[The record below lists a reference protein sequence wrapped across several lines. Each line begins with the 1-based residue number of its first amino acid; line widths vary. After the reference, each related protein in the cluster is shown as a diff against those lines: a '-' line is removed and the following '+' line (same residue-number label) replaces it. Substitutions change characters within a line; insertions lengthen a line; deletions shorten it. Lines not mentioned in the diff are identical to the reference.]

1 METKKKQFKMP
12 HTFVIIGIII
22 LLAVLLT
29 WIIPAGSY
37 TRFENE
43 AGIKVIDPNDFNY
56 IDKTPVNPLEIPL
69 YIVNAFIK
77 RIDLMLVI
85 MFAGGAFHILTKTG
99 ALHAVVAKMAKVFST
114 RVYLFLPILTLVFG
128 LICTTQGVNLFIAF
142 APIMVMMAF
151 AMGLDSITG
160 ASIILLG
167 GAIGFSTGPLNINTT
182 IVAQKIAGLPLY
194 SGVGYRFICFAVFYV
209 ITNIYLIRYALKI
222 QKHPELS
229 PMYEIDKTSEFRN
242 AADLDSFGKLDARK
256 ILIMLVFF
264 ASLILIV
271 YGGKS
276 AVRSGVLDRAEK
288 SLAEAGISSW
298 TLGGVV
304 PNPHLDKVYEGIR
317 IGKENSIDFL
327 LAVGGGSVIDTA
339 KAIAYGLAEPEKDVW
354 ELYEHTRT
362 ARKCLPV
369 ASILTIAAAGSET
382 SNSSVITRVDTHQK
396 RAYNDDISRPKFAIM
411 DPELTKTL
419 PDYQTESGCADIMMH
434 TMERYFTNGGNMELT
449 DALAEGLLRTVM
461 KNAVILHTDPANYEA
476 RAEVMWAG
484 SLSHNGLTGCG
495 IASGDFMS
503 HKLEHEMG
511 GMFDVTHGAGLAALW
526 PSWARYVYKDC
537 LPRFVRFARNVMGVT
552 TDGTDEE
559 IALKGIDAM
568 VDFYHSIGMPAS
580 FHELGIDPTDA
591 QIDEMARRCLE
602 ASGSALGSA
611 KKLSLDDMIAI
622 YRAANH

>member
-69 YIVNAFIK
+69 YIVKAFIK

-229 PMYEIDKTSEFRN
+229 PSSTRPASSATLRTSTP
-242 AADLDSFGKLDARK
+242 
-256 ILIMLVFF
+256 
-264 ASLILIV
+264 
-271 YGGKS
+271 S
-276 AVRSGVLDRAEK
+276 A
-288 SLAEAGISSW
+288 SW
-298 TLGGVV
+298 TPARSSSCWSSSHPLSSSSTAASSST
-304 PNPHLDKVYEGIR
+304 GICLR
-317 IGKENSIDFL
+317 LQLSSSHWLSSKAYWAA
-327 LAVGGGSVIDTA
+327 LAPPRSPKSSLRAA
-339 KAIAYGLAEPEKDVW
+339 KRCWV
-354 ELYEHTRT
+354 
-362 ARKCLPV
+362 LPSSSAWHKPSV
-369 ASILTIAAAGSET
+369 AS
-382 SNSSVITRVDTHQK
+382 
-396 RAYNDDISRPKFAIM
+396 
-411 DPELTKTL
+411 
-419 PDYQTESGCADIMMH
+419 
-434 TMERYFTNGGNMELT
+434 
-449 DALAEGLLRTVM
+449 
-461 KNAVILHTDPANYEA
+461 
-476 RAEVMWAG
+476 
-484 SLSHNGLTGCG
+484 
-495 IASGDFMS
+495 
-503 HKLEHEMG
+503 
-511 GMFDVTHGAGLAALW
+511 
-526 PSWARYVYKDC
+526 
-537 LPRFVRFARNVMGVT
+537 
-552 TDGTDEE
+552 
-559 IALKGIDAM
+559 
-568 VDFYHSIGMPAS
+568 
-580 FHELGIDPTDA
+580 
-591 QIDEMARRCLE
+591 
-602 ASGSALGSA
+602 
-611 KKLSLDDMIAI
+611 
-622 YRAANH
+622 

>member
-69 YIVNAFIK
+69 YIVKAFIK

-99 ALHAVVAKMAKVFST
+99 ALHAVVAKMAKIFST

-242 AADLDSFGKLDARK
+242 AADL
-256 ILIMLVFF
+256 
-264 ASLILIV
+264 
-271 YGGKS
+271 
-276 AVRSGVLDRAEK
+276 
-288 SLAEAGISSW
+288 
-298 TLGGVV
+298 
-304 PNPHLDKVYEGIR
+304 
-317 IGKENSIDFL
+317 
-327 LAVGGGSVIDTA
+327 
-339 KAIAYGLAEPEKDVW
+339 
-354 ELYEHTRT
+354 
-362 ARKCLPV
+362 
-369 ASILTIAAAGSET
+369 AGS
-382 SNSSVITRVDTHQK
+382 
-396 RAYNDDISRPKFAIM
+396 P
-411 DPELTKTL
+411 
-419 PDYQTESGCADIMMH
+419 SG
-434 TMERYFTNGGNMELT
+434 
-449 DALAEGLLRTVM
+449 
-461 KNAVILHTDPANYEA
+461 P
-476 RAEVMWAG
+476 
-484 SLSHNGLTGCG
+484 
-495 IASGDFMS
+495 
-503 HKLEHEMG
+503 
-511 GMFDVTHGAGLAALW
+511 
-526 PSWARYVYKDC
+526 
-537 LPRFVRFARNVMGVT
+537 
-552 TDGTDEE
+552 
-559 IALKGIDAM
+559 
-568 VDFYHSIGMPAS
+568 
-580 FHELGIDPTDA
+580 
-591 QIDEMARRCLE
+591 
-602 ASGSALGSA
+602 
-611 KKLSLDDMIAI
+611 
-622 YRAANH
+622 